1 MFHKEAKLTR
11 QSPLQKAAGW
21 GENVLRGVATAKSIY
36 EAGKTIYS
44 AGQVIAPYV
53 QAGLSML

>member
-21 GENVLRGVATAKSIY
+21 GESALRIVGTAKSIY
-36 EAGKTIYS
+36 EAGKTIYG
-44 AGQVIAPYV
+44 AGQAIAPYV